1 MISIQKLLG
10 KDDVFYNL
18 LEASAQEGLHSA
30 QVLTRLLRQPQ
41 QPTHLQEFS
50 EFRRNDKK
58 ITKEIEERL
67 VKTFVTALER
77 EDIESLSSALY
88 KIPKTIEKFAERY
101 LQIQALVKDHDFTP
115 MARLVERAA
124 TLVGEMV
131 KALRRHAPLEEMKDL
146 NGRLQEVEGEA
157 DKYLLEVFKDL
168 YGGKYEPLQVL
179 ALKELHELLEK
190 TVDRCRDAG
199 NTVTYIVLKHS

>member
-18 LEASAQEGLHSA
+18 LEASAQEGLQSA
-30 QVLTRLLRQPQ
+30 HVLARLLRQPQ
-41 QPTHLQEFS
+41 STADLKEFTD
-50 EFRRNDKK
+50 FRRNDKK

-67 VKTFVTALER
+67 IKTFVTALER
-77 EDIESLSSALY
+77 EDIEALSSALY
-88 KIPKTIEKFAERY
+88 KIPKTIEKFVERY
-101 LQIQALVKDHDFTP
+101 LQIRPLVQDFDFSP

-131 KALRRHAPLEEMKDL
+131 QALRRHAPLEEMKDL

-168 YGGKYEPLQVL
+168 YSGKYEPLQVL

>member
-18 LEASAQEGLHSA
+18 LEASAQEGIQSSQILGRLVRDA
-30 QVLTRLLRQPQ
+30 QAPKDLK
-41 QPTHLQEFS
+41 EFS
-50 EFRRNDKK
+50 AFRRNDKK

-88 KIPKTIEKFAERY
+88 KIPKTIEKFAEHY
-101 LQIQALVKDHDFTP
+101 LQIFPLVKDFDFMP
-115 MARLVERAA
+115 LARLVEQAA
-124 TLVGEMV
+124 ALVGEMV
-131 KALRRHAPLEEMKDL
+131 KALRRHAPLEEIKDL
-146 NGRLQEVEGEA
+146 NAQLQEVEGQA
-157 DKYLLEVFKDL
+157 DHYILEVLKDL
-168 YGGKYEPLQVL
+168 YSGKYPPLQVM

>member
-18 LEASAQEGLHSA
+18 LEASAQEALQSA
-30 QVLTRLLRQPQ
+30 QMLGKLLRQPQ
-41 QPTHLQEFS
+41 ADTNLKEFT

-101 LQIQALVKDHDFTP
+101 LQVRPLVKDFDFSP
-115 MARLVERAA
+115 PARMVERGA

-168 YGGKYEPLQVL
+168 YSGKYPPLQVL
-179 ALKELHELLEK
+179 ALKELHEMLEK

>member
-1 MISIQKLLG
+1 
-10 KDDVFYNL
+10 L

-41 QPTHLQEFS
+41 QPTQLQEFS

-58 ITKEIEERL
+58 LTKEIEERL

-168 YGGKYEPLQVL
+168 YSGKYEPLQVL